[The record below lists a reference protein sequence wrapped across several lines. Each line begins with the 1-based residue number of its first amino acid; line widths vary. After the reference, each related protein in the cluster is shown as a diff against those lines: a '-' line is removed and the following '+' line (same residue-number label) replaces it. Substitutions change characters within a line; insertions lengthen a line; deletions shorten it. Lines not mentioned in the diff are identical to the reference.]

1 MAAPE
6 PPSFFKLPAMFFL
19 LVVIYVAFI
28 GLGLPD
34 TILGAAW
41 PLMHL
46 DLKTPIS
53 AAGILSIIASL
64 GTIVSSLCTPK
75 VLCVLG
81 TGKLVAY
88 SIALT
93 AIASIGYGFADSF
106 NILCLWAIPMGI
118 GAGAVDV
125 AMNNFAAVYLESKHT
140 NWLHASWGIGATLG
154 PSLLSL
160 SIVTGSGW
168 RGAYEYVAIAL
179 AAIFVLILISLPL
192 WKKTE
197 ARGGLSEN
205 VSIPT
210 NSENAKVTSPGNS
223 SKRTAAR
230 PNNNTN
236 NAPHI
241 SIREALRVP
250 GMKLS
255 FLTFFFYSALEIS
268 TSLWCGTY
276 LIACGFKPE
285 IGAFIVSLMFASVMI
300 GRIISGF
307 FAIKFTDHRLIYAGI
322 FIVAAGCLVLSLPL
336 PLWMLPVCIC
346 LLGLGCAPVYPS
358 LIHATPA
365 RFGESLS
372 SQAISIQLAGSYVG
386 SILMPPAFGLVA
398 TKFSVHLWPISL
410 SIFVGLLLLCVC
422 LLDYVT
428 HKKLNKSYARERVF
442 DILHEVSMESVKR
455 EHLKRKRK
463 KKR

>member
-1 MAAPE
+1 MI
-6 PPSFFKLPAMFFL
+6 FL

-46 DLKTPIS
+46 DLKTPVS
-53 AAGILSIIASL
+53 AAGVLSIIASL
-64 GTIVSSLCTPK
+64 GTIISSLCTPK
-75 VLCVLG
+75 VLRIFG

-106 NILCLWAIPMGI
+106 NVLCLWAIPMGI

-125 AMNNFAAVYLESKHT
+125 AMNNFAAIYLESKHT

-160 SIVTGSGW
+160 SILTGGGW
-168 RGAYEYVAIAL
+168 RGAYEYVAAAL

-197 ARGGLSEN
+197 VRGGLSEN
-205 VSIPT
+205 VTIP
-210 NSENAKVTSPGNS
+210 AKSPV
-223 SKRTAAR
+223 K
-230 PNNNTN
+230 
-236 NAPHI
+236 APHI

-255 FLTFFFYSALEIS
+255 FFTFFFYSALEIS

-276 LIACGFKPE
+276 LTACGFKPE
-285 IGAFIVSLMFASVMI
+285 TGALCVSLMFASVMI
-300 GRIISGF
+300 GRIASGF
-307 FAIKFTDHRLIYAGI
+307 FAIKCTDQRLIYAGI

-336 PLWMLPVCIC
+336 PLWMQPVCIC

-372 SQAISIQLAGSYVG
+372 SQAISIQLAGSYIG

-398 TKFSVHLWPISL
+398 AKFTVHLWPISL

-428 HKKLNKSYARERVF
+428 HKKLNKSYARERVI
-442 DILHEVSMESVKR
+442 DILHTVSMETLKR
-455 EHLKRKRK
+455 ERRIQRRLRNRQ

>member
-1 MAAPE
+1 MI
-6 PPSFFKLPAMFFL
+6 FL

-41 PLMHL
+41 PLMHP
-46 DLKTPIS
+46 DLSVPIS
-53 AAGILSIIASL
+53 AAGILSIIASI
-64 GTIVSSLCTPK
+64 GTIISSLLTPK
-75 VLCVLG
+75 FLRILG

-93 AIASIGYGFADSF
+93 AIASIGFGFADSF
-106 NILCLWAIPMGI
+106 GALCLWAIPMGI

-160 SIVTGSGW
+160 SIMAGKGW
-168 RGAYEYVAIAL
+168 RGAYEIVAILL
-179 AAIFVLILISLPL
+179 AVIFALILVSLPQ
-192 WKKTE
+192 WKKLE
-197 ARGGLSEN
+197 ANSPTQTVSGPTKHSLSF
-205 VSIPT
+205 
-210 NSENAKVTSPGNS
+210 
-223 SKRTAAR
+223 
-230 PNNNTN
+230 
-236 NAPHI
+236 
-241 SIREALRVP
+241 REALRVP

-255 FLTFFFYSALEIS
+255 FLTFFFYSSLEIS
-268 TSLWCGTY
+268 TGLWCGTY
-276 LIACGFKPE
+276 LTACGFKPE
-285 IGAFIVSLMFASVMI
+285 VGAIVVSLMFASVMV

-365 RFGESLS
+365 RFGEALS
-372 SQAISIQLAGSYVG
+372 SRAISIQLAGSYVG

-398 TKFSVHLWPISL
+398 AKFSVHLWPISL
-410 SIFVGLLLLCVC
+410 SVFVGLLLLCVL
-422 LLDYVT
+422 LLDFVT
-428 HKKLNKSYARERVF
+428 HRKLNKSYARERVL

-455 EHLKRKRK
+455 ERLKRKRK

>member
-1 MAAPE
+1 
-6 PPSFFKLPAMFFL
+6 
-19 LVVIYVAFI
+19 
-28 GLGLPD
+28 
-34 TILGAAW
+34 
-41 PLMHL
+41 MHL
-46 DLKTPIS
+46 DLQTPIS

-75 VLCVLG
+75 VLRILG

-88 SIALT
+88 SIVLT
-93 AIASIGYGFADSF
+93 AMASVGYGLADSF
-106 NILCLWAIPMGI
+106 NILCLCAIPMGI

-125 AMNNFAAVYLESKHT
+125 AMNNFAAIYLESKHT

-154 PSLLSL
+154 PSLLSF
-160 SIVTGSGW
+160 SILTGGGW

-192 WKKTE
+192 WKRAE

-205 VSIPT
+205 VTIPA
-210 NSENAKVTSPGNS
+210 NSEKVKVASLGNAQK
-223 SKRTAAR
+223 TAAS
-230 PNNNTN
+230 PDNNAN

-300 GRIISGF
+300 GRIVSGF

-322 FIVAAGCLVLSLPL
+322 FIVSVGCLILSIPL
-336 PLWMLPVCIC
+336 PLNLQPACIC

-372 SQAISIQLAGSYVG
+372 SQAISIQLAGSYIG

-398 TKFSVHLWPISL
+398 AKFTVHLWPISL
-410 SIFVGLLLLCVC
+410 SIFVGFLLLCVC
-422 LLDYVT
+422 LLDNIT

-442 DILHEVSMESVKR
+442 DILHTVSMETLKR
-455 EHLKRKRK
+455 ERRIQRRLRNRRK
-463 KKR
+463 KH

>member
-1 MAAPE
+1 MI
-6 PPSFFKLPAMFFL
+6 FL

-41 PLMHL
+41 PLMHP
-46 DLKTPIS
+46 DLSVPIS
-53 AAGILSIIASL
+53 AAGILSIIASI
-64 GTIVSSLCTPK
+64 GTIISSLLTPK
-75 VLCVLG
+75 FLRILG

-93 AIASIGYGFADSF
+93 AIAAIGFGFADTF
-106 NILCLWAIPMGI
+106 GILCLCAIPMGI

-125 AMNNFAAVYLESKHT
+125 AMNNFAAIYLESKHT
-140 NWLHASWGIGATLG
+140 NWLHASWGIGATLS
-154 PSLLSL
+154 PAILSC
-160 SIVTGSGW
+160 SIMFGNSW
-168 RGAYEYVAIAL
+168 RGAYEIVAILL
-179 AAIFVLILISLPL
+179 AVIFVMVFISLPL
-192 WKKTE
+192 WRKIETSNIAQDSASLQNASPPKTS
-197 ARGGLSEN
+197 ALSL
-205 VSIPT
+205 
-210 NSENAKVTSPGNS
+210 
-223 SKRTAAR
+223 
-230 PNNNTN
+230 
-236 NAPHI
+236 
-241 SIREALRVP
+241 REALRVP

-268 TSLWCGTY
+268 TGLWCGTY
-276 LIACGFKPE
+276 LTACGFKPE
-285 IGAFIVSLMFASVMI
+285 TGALCVSLMFASVMI
-300 GRIISGF
+300 GRFVSGF

-365 RFGESLS
+365 RFGEALS

-398 TKFSVHLWPISL
+398 AKFSVHLWPISL
-410 SIFVGLLLLCVC
+410 SIFVGLLLLCVL
-422 LLDYVT
+422 LLDFVT
-428 HKKLNKSYARERVF
+428 HRKLNKSYARERVL
-442 DILHEVSMESVKR
+442 DILHTVSMESVKR
-455 EHLKRKRK
+455 ERLKRKRK
-463 KKR
+463 KRR

>member
-1 MAAPE
+1 
-6 PPSFFKLPAMFFL
+6 
-19 LVVIYVAFI
+19 
-28 GLGLPD
+28 
-34 TILGAAW
+34 
-41 PLMHL
+41 MHL

-75 VLCVLG
+75 VLRILG

-93 AIASIGYGFADSF
+93 AMASVGYGLADSF

-125 AMNNFAAVYLESKHT
+125 AMNNFAAIYLESKHT

-154 PSLLSL
+154 PSLLSF
-160 SIVTGSGW
+160 SIMTGNSW
-168 RGAYEYVAIAL
+168 RGSYEYVAIAL

-192 WKKTE
+192 WKRAE

-205 VSIPT
+205 VTIPASSGST
-210 NSENAKVTSPGNS
+210 VPGNAKVANPENAP
-223 SKRTAAR
+223 RTAA
-230 PNNNTN
+230 PDSN

-300 GRIISGF
+300 GRIASGF

-322 FIVAAGCLVLSLPL
+322 FIVSVGCLILSIPL
-336 PLWMLPVCIC
+336 PLNLQPACIC

-372 SQAISIQLAGSYVG
+372 SQAISIQLAGSYIG

-398 TKFSVHLWPISL
+398 AKFTVHLWPISL

-428 HKKLNKSYARERVF
+428 HKKLNKSYARERVI
-442 DILHEVSMESVKR
+442 DILHTVSMDTLKR
-455 EHLKRKRK
+455 ERRIQRRLRNRHRKH
-463 KKR
+463 

>member
-1 MAAPE
+1 
-6 PPSFFKLPAMFFL
+6 MFFL

-34 TILGAAW
+34 TILGASW
-41 PLMHL
+41 PLMRI
-46 DLKTPIS
+46 DLNTPIS
-53 AAGILSIIASL
+53 AAGILSIITSL
-64 GTIVSSLCTPK
+64 GTIVSSLLTPK
-75 VLCVLG
+75 FLRILG

-93 AIASIGYGFADSF
+93 AIASLGYGFADSF
-106 NILCLWAIPMGI
+106 GILCLWAIPMGI

-160 SIVTGSGW
+160 SILTGNGW
-168 RGAYEYVAIAL
+168 RGAYEIVAVFL
-179 AAIFVLILISLPL
+179 AIIFAMVLISLPL

-197 ARGGLSEN
+197 ARSG
-205 VSIPT
+205 VSGAAALEKTAPD
-210 NSENAKVTSPGNS
+210 
-223 SKRTAAR
+223 SK
-230 PNNNTN
+230 PNNS
-236 NAPHI
+236 AQL
-241 SIREALRVP
+241 SFRKSLRVP

-255 FLTFFFYSALEIS
+255 FLTFFFYSSLEIS

-285 IGAFIVSLMFASVMI
+285 VGAFIVSLMFASVMI

-365 RFGESLS
+365 RFGEALS

-398 TKFSVHLWPISL
+398 THFSVHLWPISL

-428 HKKLNKSYARERVF
+428 HKKLNKSYARERVL

-455 EHLKRKRK
+455 ERLKRKRK

>member
-1 MAAPE
+1 
-6 PPSFFKLPAMFFL
+6 
-19 LVVIYVAFI
+19 
-28 GLGLPD
+28 
-34 TILGAAW
+34 
-41 PLMHL
+41 MHL

-75 VLCVLG
+75 FLRVLG

-93 AIASIGYGFADSF
+93 AIASVGYGYADSF

-125 AMNNFAAVYLESKHT
+125 AMNNFAAIYLESKHT

-154 PSLLSL
+154 PSLLSF
-160 SIVTGSGW
+160 SILTGGGW

-179 AAIFVLILISLPL
+179 AAIFVLILVSLPL

-205 VSIPT
+205 VTIPAS
-210 NSENAKVTSPGNS
+210 SENVKVASPGNAP
-223 SKRTAAR
+223 RIAA
-230 PNNNTN
+230 PSDGNT
-236 NAPHI
+236 PHI

-285 IGAFIVSLMFASVMI
+285 IGAFIVSLMFASVMV

-322 FIVAAGCLVLSLPL
+322 AIVSVGCLILSIPL
-336 PLWMLPVCIC
+336 PLNLQPACIC

-372 SQAISIQLAGSYVG
+372 SQAISIQLAGSYIG

-398 TKFSVHLWPISL
+398 AKFTVHLWPISL

-428 HKKLNKSYARERVF
+428 HKKLNKSYARERVI
-442 DILHEVSMESVKR
+442 DILHTVTMETVKR
-455 EHLKRKRK
+455 ERRIQRRLRNRHRKH
-463 KKR
+463 

>member
-1 MAAPE
+1 
-6 PPSFFKLPAMFFL
+6 
-19 LVVIYVAFI
+19 
-28 GLGLPD
+28 
-34 TILGAAW
+34 
-41 PLMHL
+41 MHL

-75 VLCVLG
+75 VLRILG

-93 AIASIGYGFADSF
+93 AMASVGYGLADSF
-106 NILCLWAIPMGI
+106 NILCLCAIPLGI

-125 AMNNFAAVYLESKHT
+125 AMNNFAAIYLESKHT

-154 PSLLSL
+154 PSLLSF
-160 SIVTGSGW
+160 SIMTGGGW

-192 WKKTE
+192 WKRAE

-205 VSIPT
+205 VTIPASSGST
-210 NSENAKVTSPGNS
+210 VPGNAKVANPENAP
-223 SKRTAAR
+223 RIAA
-230 PNNNTN
+230 PDSN

-300 GRIISGF
+300 GRIASGF

-322 FIVAAGCLVLSLPL
+322 FIVSVGCLILSIPL
-336 PLWMLPVCIC
+336 PLNLQPACIC

-372 SQAISIQLAGSYVG
+372 SQAISIQLAGSYIG

-398 TKFSVHLWPISL
+398 AKFTVHLWPISL

-428 HKKLNKSYARERVF
+428 HKKLNKSYARERVI
-442 DILHEVSMESVKR
+442 DILHTVSMDTLKR
-455 EHLKRKRK
+455 ERRIQRRLRNRHRKH
-463 KKR
+463 

>member
-1 MAAPE
+1 MI
-6 PPSFFKLPAMFFL
+6 FL

-41 PLMHL
+41 PLMRQ
-46 DLKTPIS
+46 DLNTPIS
-53 AAGILSIIASL
+53 AAGILSIIVSI
-64 GTIVSSLCTPK
+64 GTIISSLLTPK
-75 VLCVLG
+75 FLRILG

-93 AIASIGYGFADSF
+93 AIASIGYYLAESF
-106 NILCLWAIPMGI
+106 NILCLWAIPMGF

-140 NWLHASWGIGATLG
+140 NWLHASWGIGATLS
-154 PSLLSL
+154 PVILSG
-160 SIVTGSGW
+160 SIMLGFGW
-168 RGAYEYVAIAL
+168 RGAYELVAVLL
-179 AAIFVLILISLPL
+179 AVIFAMVLISLPL
-192 WKKTE
+192 WRKIE
-197 ARGGLSEN
+197 
-205 VSIPT
+205 T
-210 NSENAKVTSPGNS
+210 NGAINKAPAIT
-223 SKRTAAR
+223 
-230 PNNNTN
+230 PNTPANKN
-236 NAPHI
+236 NAETL
-241 SIREALRVP
+241 SFREALRVP

-268 TSLWCGTY
+268 TGLWCGTY
-276 LIACGFKPE
+276 LTACGFKPE
-285 IGAFIVSLMFASVMI
+285 TGALCVSLMFASVMI

-365 RFGESLS
+365 RFGEALS
-372 SQAISIQLAGSYVG
+372 SRAISIQLAGSYVG

-398 TKFSVHLWPISL
+398 AKFSVHLWPISL
-410 SIFVGLLLLCVC
+410 SIFVGLLLLCVL
-422 LLDYVT
+422 LLDFVT
-428 HKKLNKSYARERVF
+428 HRKLNKSYARERVL

-455 EHLKRKRK
+455 ERLKRKRK

>member
-1 MAAPE
+1 
-6 PPSFFKLPAMFFL
+6 
-19 LVVIYVAFI
+19 
-28 GLGLPD
+28 
-34 TILGAAW
+34 
-41 PLMHL
+41 MHL
-46 DLKTPIS
+46 DLQTPIS

-75 VLCVLG
+75 VLRILG

-93 AIASIGYGFADSF
+93 AMASVGYGLADSF
-106 NILCLWAIPMGI
+106 NILCLCAIPMGI

-125 AMNNFAAVYLESKHT
+125 AMNNFAAIYLESKHT

-154 PSLLSL
+154 PSLLSF
-160 SIVTGSGW
+160 SILTGSGW

-192 WKKTE
+192 WKRAE

-205 VSIPT
+205 VTIPA
-210 NSENAKVTSPGNS
+210 NSEKVKVASLGNAQK
-223 SKRTAAR
+223 TAAS
-230 PNNNTN
+230 PDNNAN

-300 GRIISGF
+300 GRIVSGF

-322 FIVAAGCLVLSLPL
+322 FIVSVGCLILSIPL
-336 PLWMLPVCIC
+336 PLNLQPACIC

-372 SQAISIQLAGSYVG
+372 SQAISIQLAGSYIG

-398 TKFSVHLWPISL
+398 AKFTVHLWPISL
-410 SIFVGLLLLCVC
+410 SIFVGFLLLCVC
-422 LLDYVT
+422 LLDNIT

-442 DILHEVSMESVKR
+442 DILHTVSMETLKR
-455 EHLKRKRK
+455 ERRIQRRLRNRRK
-463 KKR
+463 KH

>member
-1 MAAPE
+1 MR
-6 PPSFFKLPAMFFL
+6 
-19 LVVIYVAFI
+19 
-28 GLGLPD
+28 
-34 TILGAAW
+34 
-41 PLMHL
+41 L
-46 DLKTPIS
+46 DLSAPIS
-53 AAGILSIIASL
+53 AAGILSIITSL

-75 VLCVLG
+75 VLRILG

-93 AIASIGYGFADSF
+93 AIASVGYGLADSF
-106 NILCLWAIPMGI
+106 NVLCLWAIPMGI

-154 PSLLSL
+154 PSFLSL
-160 SIVTGSGW
+160 SILTGGGW
-168 RGAYEYVAIAL
+168 RGAYEYVAMAL

-205 VSIPT
+205 VTIPA
-210 NSENAKVTSPGNS
+210 NSENVKVASPGNTP
-223 SKRTAAR
+223 KTAA
-230 PNNNTN
+230 PSDNNAN

-300 GRIISGF
+300 GRIASGF

-336 PLWMLPVCIC
+336 PLWMQPACIC

-398 TKFSVHLWPISL
+398 AKFTVHLWPISL

-428 HKKLNKSYARERVF
+428 HKKLNKSYARERVI
-442 DILHEVSMESVKR
+442 DILHTVSMETLKR
-455 EHLKRKRK
+455 ERRIQRRLRNRQ

>member
-1 MAAPE
+1 
-6 PPSFFKLPAMFFL
+6 
-19 LVVIYVAFI
+19 
-28 GLGLPD
+28 
-34 TILGAAW
+34 
-41 PLMHL
+41 MHL

-75 VLCVLG
+75 VLRILG

-93 AIASIGYGFADSF
+93 AIASVGYGLADSF
-106 NILCLWAIPMGI
+106 NVLCLWAIPMGI

-125 AMNNFAAVYLESKHT
+125 AMNNFAAIYLESKHT

-154 PSLLSL
+154 PSLLSF
-160 SIVTGSGW
+160 SIMIGSGW
-168 RGAYEYVAIAL
+168 RGAYEYVAITL

-205 VSIPT
+205 VTIPAS
-210 NSENAKVTSPGNS
+210 SENVKVASPGNAP
-223 SKRTAAR
+223 RTAATSDG
-230 PNNNTN
+230 NT
-236 NAPHI
+236 PHI

-300 GRIISGF
+300 GRIASGF

-322 FIVAAGCLVLSLPL
+322 AIVSVGCLILSIPL
-336 PLWMLPVCIC
+336 PLNLQPACIC

-372 SQAISIQLAGSYVG
+372 SQAISIQLAGSYIG

-398 TKFSVHLWPISL
+398 AKFTVHLWPISL

-428 HKKLNKSYARERVF
+428 HKKLNKSYARERVI
-442 DILHEVSMESVKR
+442 DILHTVSMETLKR
-455 EHLKRKRK
+455 ERRIQRRLRNRQ

>member
-1 MAAPE
+1 MI
-6 PPSFFKLPAMFFL
+6 FL

-41 PLMHL
+41 PLMRQ
-46 DLKTPIS
+46 DLNTPIS
-53 AAGILSIIASL
+53 AAGILSIIVSI
-64 GTIVSSLCTPK
+64 GTIISSLLTPK
-75 VLCVLG
+75 FLRILG

-93 AIASIGYGFADSF
+93 AIASIGYYLAESF

-140 NWLHASWGIGATLG
+140 NWLHASWGIGATLS
-154 PSLLSL
+154 PVILSG
-160 SIVTGSGW
+160 SIMLGFGW
-168 RGAYEYVAIAL
+168 RGAYELVAFLL
-179 AAIFVLILISLPL
+179 AVIFAMVLISLPL
-192 WKKTE
+192 WRKIE
-197 ARGGLSEN
+197 
-205 VSIPT
+205 T
-210 NSENAKVTSPGNS
+210 NGAINKAPAIT
-223 SKRTAAR
+223 
-230 PNNNTN
+230 PNTPANKN
-236 NAPHI
+236 NAETL
-241 SIREALRVP
+241 SFREALRVP

-268 TSLWCGTY
+268 TGLWCGTY
-276 LIACGFKPE
+276 LTACGFKPE
-285 IGAFIVSLMFASVMI
+285 TGALCVSLMFASVMI

-365 RFGESLS
+365 RFGEALS
-372 SQAISIQLAGSYVG
+372 SRAISIQLAGSYVG

-398 TKFSVHLWPISL
+398 AKFSVHLWPISL
-410 SIFVGLLLLCVC
+410 SIFVGLLLLCVL
-422 LLDYVT
+422 LLDFVT
-428 HKKLNKSYARERVF
+428 HRKLNKSYARERVL

-455 EHLKRKRK
+455 ERLKRKRK

>member
-1 MAAPE
+1 
-6 PPSFFKLPAMFFL
+6 
-19 LVVIYVAFI
+19 
-28 GLGLPD
+28 
-34 TILGAAW
+34 
-41 PLMHL
+41 MHL

-75 VLCVLG
+75 VLRVLG

-106 NILCLWAIPMGI
+106 NTLCLWAIPMGI

-125 AMNNFAAVYLESKHT
+125 AMNNFAAIYLESKHT

-154 PSLLSL
+154 PSLLSF
-160 SIVTGSGW
+160 SILTGGGW

-179 AAIFVLILISLPL
+179 AAIFVLILVSLPL

-205 VSIPT
+205 VTIPT
-210 NSENAKVTSPGNS
+210 NSENVKAASPGNAP
-223 SKRTAAR
+223 RTAA
-230 PNNNTN
+230 PSDGNT
-236 NAPHI
+236 PHI

-285 IGAFIVSLMFASVMI
+285 IGAFIVSLMFASVMV

-322 FIVAAGCLVLSLPL
+322 FTVAAGCLVLSLPL
-336 PLWMLPVCIC
+336 PLWMQPVCIC

-372 SQAISIQLAGSYVG
+372 SHAISIQLAGSYIG

-398 TKFSVHLWPISL
+398 AKFTVHLWPISL
-410 SIFVGLLLLCVC
+410 SIFVGLLLFCVC

-428 HKKLNKSYARERVF
+428 HKKLNKSYARERVI
-442 DILHEVSMESVKR
+442 DILHTVSMETLKR
-455 EHLKRKRK
+455 ERRIQRRLRNRQ

>member
-1 MAAPE
+1 
-6 PPSFFKLPAMFFL
+6 
-19 LVVIYVAFI
+19 
-28 GLGLPD
+28 
-34 TILGAAW
+34 
-41 PLMHL
+41 MHL
-46 DLKTPIS
+46 DIQTPIS

-75 VLCVLG
+75 VLRILG

-93 AIASIGYGFADSF
+93 AMASVGYGLADSF

-125 AMNNFAAVYLESKHT
+125 AMNNFAAIYLESKHT

-154 PSLLSL
+154 PSLLSF
-160 SIVTGSGW
+160 SIMTGNSW
-168 RGAYEYVAIAL
+168 RGSYEYVAIAL

-192 WKKTE
+192 WKRAE

-205 VSIPT
+205 VTIPASSGST
-210 NSENAKVTSPGNS
+210 VPGNAKVANPENAP
-223 SKRTAAR
+223 RTAA
-230 PNNNTN
+230 PDSN

-300 GRIISGF
+300 GRIASGF

-322 FIVAAGCLVLSLPL
+322 FIVSVGCLILSIPL
-336 PLWMLPVCIC
+336 PLNLQPACIC

-372 SQAISIQLAGSYVG
+372 SQAISIQLAGSYIG

-398 TKFSVHLWPISL
+398 AKFTVHLWPISL

-428 HKKLNKSYARERVF
+428 HKKLNKSYARERVI
-442 DILHEVSMESVKR
+442 DILHTVSMDTLKR
-455 EHLKRKRK
+455 ERRIQRRLRNRHRKH
-463 KKR
+463 